1 MKTNRLYRV
10 SRAVAVF
17 LAGAFVMACGENNP
31 IPDANPEIT
40 VDASSLDVFTSGIRV
55 EAEPPGGVFTKDVLF
70 SSTDK
75 WAASVS
81 DTGAGWIS
89 IQPSSGAAGK
99 ATMTVKVVNNDSDA
113 ERQAKV
119 TVMCASVSKSF
130 LVVQD
135 GKGASEPVIQLDGTE
150 YNFHSITV
158 GNTVQVNVKV
168 TNTGSGTLRYT
179 VGRSDSDG
187 SSTSFTLAGTNAEH
201 TLAAGKSDSFSI
213 QFSPQNAVG
222 EEVSRFI
229 VRSNAVNGDQAFVVK
244 GYSVEYSQN
253 VKIVSR
259 EEESG
264 MKVLS
269 FEEDG
274 TVLIEADESC
284 APKVGDI
291 LCSGITDEAPYGFFG
306 KVAEVTAVSTKSLE
320 KKVFVVKLVAVEL
333 DAIFDAHYKYTH
345 HVKLQEIQ
353 IDAVYD
359 EEGHSL
365 EYEKD
370 DETGGWTIINFP
382 VKVGAVTVTPK
393 VTLTPMAL
401 SFTFEAE
408 HKKLK
413 EFGVDS
419 DWVLDTELKVKVEK
433 KGAAEW
439 EKLLPT
445 VVLKPITVNVMGA
458 PLEFTPIISFKLST
472 SIEAGVSI
480 SFVPYRSSVDIYAG
494 IHYNY
499 DEGYFHPGG
508 DHDDFIDYD
517 PSDFKDNQVHLDMDC
532 DLELKGAVKAGA
544 SASFSIGLF
553 GCNYVDRKYDGPTS
567 KTKIFKALKD
577 FLAAEFVFDLTGAL
591 EGKFAISDFISGAPG
606 DYVEK
611 QDFRDPCSFKVSSS
625 PYFQFFAIGIKPK
638 IELGEIIW
646 DKNENLRSLV
656 AADYTDLELS
666 LSGNYLELSANK
678 YLPLFGYRLFPELEY
693 GFTYKKVNEPTFH
706 DINVRPNY
714 LDADGND
721 YIAPIDKYKI
731 QGRLPLN
738 QLENGAKYELY
749 PYNLVSWMGTTY
761 KIFRKGKRFTYKDN
775 GIATDYLD
783 DVPGENL

>member
-1 MKTNRLYRV
+1 ML
-10 SRAVAVF
+10 
-17 LAGAFVMACGENNP
+17 ACGENIP
-31 IPDANPEIT
+31 IPDGNPEIT

-55 EAEPPGGVFTKDVLF
+55 EAEPPGGVFSKEVLF

-75 WAASVS
+75 WTASVS
-81 DTGAGWIS
+81 DTGAEWIT

-99 ATMTVKVVNNDSDA
+99 ATMTVKVVKNDSEA

-119 TVMCASVSKSF
+119 TVTCASVSKSF

-135 GKGASEPVIQLDGTE
+135 GKGANEPVIQLEGTE
-150 YNFHSITV
+150 YNFHSIKV

-168 TNTGSGTLRYT
+168 TNTGNGTLRYT
-179 VGRSDSDG
+179 VGRSDTEGLSN
-187 SSTSFTLAGTNAEH
+187 SFTLSGTNAEH
-201 TLAAGKSDSFSI
+201 TLAAGGSDSFSI
-213 QFSPQNAVG
+213 QFSPQFAVG

-229 VRSNAVNGDQAFVVK
+229 VRSNAVNGDQEFFVK

-253 VKIVSR
+253 VKVVSR
-259 EEESG
+259 QEESG

-274 TVLIEADESC
+274 TVQIEADESC

-291 LCSGITDEAPYGFFG
+291 LCSGITEEAPYGFFG
-306 KVAEVTAVSTKSLE
+306 KVAEVRAASTKSLE
-320 KKVFVVKLVAVEL
+320 TKIFVIKLVAVEL
-333 DAIFDAHYKYTH
+333 DAIFDAHYEYTH
-345 HVKLQEIQ
+345 HVKLHEIQ
-353 IDAVYD
+353 IEEVYD

-370 DETGGWTIINFP
+370 ENTGGWTIINLP
-382 VKVGAVTVTPK
+382 VKMGAVTVTPK
-393 VTLTPMAL
+393 VKLTPKAL

-445 VVLKPITVNVMGA
+445 VVLKPITVDVLGI
-458 PLEFTPIISFKLST
+458 PLEFTPIISFKLSA
-472 SIEAGVSI
+472 SIEPGVSI
-480 SFVPYRSSVDIYAG
+480 SFVPYRSSMDIYAG

-517 PSDFKDNQVHLDMDC
+517 PTDFKDNEVHLDMDC
-532 DLELKGAVKAGA
+532 DLELKGAVKAGVSA
-544 SASFSIGLF
+544 SASIGLY
-553 GCNYVDRKYDGPTS
+553 GCNYVDRKYQGPTS
-567 KTKIFKALKD
+567 KSKLFKALKD
-577 FLAAEFVFDLTGAL
+577 ILTAEFVFDVTGAL
-591 EGKFAISDFISGAPG
+591 EGKFAISDFISEATGN
-606 DYVEK
+606 YVEK
-611 QDFRDPCSFKVSSS
+611 PDFRDPCTLKISSS
-625 PYFQFFAIGIKPK
+625 PYFQFFTIGIKPK
-638 IELGEIIW
+638 IELDEILW
-646 DKNENLRSLV
+646 YKNKNLRSLV

-666 LSGNYLELSANK
+666 LSGNYLALSANK

-721 YIAPIDKYKI
+721 YIEPIDKYNIK
-731 QGRLPLN
+731 GRLPLD